1 MFDSSVAES
10 TAIAPLPIRAACCL
24 LAQAARDHAR
34 ANELRAR
41 SAGEHSRNQLRRSR
55 RMAVASRR
63 VEAES
68 RDMVSEVR
76 S

>member
-1 MFDSSVAES
+1 MCSIVVHN
-10 TAIAPLPIRAACCL
+10 APHGHLPIRAAHYL

-41 SAGEHSRNQLRRSR
+41 SAGEHRRNQLRRSR